1 MRRFLPGV
9 GGGGEPSSSSSS
21 PGGQHRQQRGGE
33 LAGER
38 GLRYGGG
45 DISLGHGHGH
55 DGGGGHHHQLGI
67 GGGGEA
73 ARQQQDDGSMDMLAR
88 HSSSPAGF
96 FSNLMVDNGYPSS
109 KAGGSSGA
117 EAHHPSTA
125 NASGSGRKMKSSSQ
139 FNFTRP
145 QQSGAAGHL
154 SQISEDGAFP
164 AGLVGDRAGESSS
177 GGAAAA
183 RSFSGGFSIVGPWEE
198 SRDIIATLGA
208 YDSQFSGAMAGT
220 ALEMAGMDRYM
231 QLQQDQVPFK
241 VRAKRGCATHPRSIA
256 ERERRTRI
264 SEKLRKLQELVPN
277 MDKQTSTADMLD
289 LAVEHIKGLQSEL
302 EALKHEQEKCTCC
315 RKR

>member
-1 MRRFLPGV
+1 MRRFLPSAV

-21 PGGQHRQQRGGE
+21 GGHHHRRGE
-33 LAGER
+33 LGAGEAAAA

-45 DISLGHGHGH
+45 DISLGHGH
-55 DGGGGHHHQLGI
+55 DDRHHHHHHLG

-73 ARQQQDDGSMDMLAR
+73 ERQQDGSMDMLAR

-96 FSNLMVDNGYPSS
+96 FSNLAVDNGYPSS
-109 KAGGSSGA
+109 KAGGSGGA

-125 NASGSGRKMKSSSQ
+125 SGAGRKMKPSQ
-139 FNFTRP
+139 LNFTRSQP
-145 QQSGAAGHL
+145 GTSRGHL

-164 AGLVGDRAGESSS
+164 PGLVGDRAGHSGESS
-177 GGAAAA
+177 GGAGAA

-198 SRDIIATLGA
+198 SRDIITTLGA
-208 YDSQFSGAMAGT
+208 YDPQFSGAMAGT

-302 EALKHEQEKCTCC
+302 QVLKHEQEKCTCC

>member
-1 MRRFLPGV
+1 MRRFLPA
-9 GGGGEPSSSSSS
+9 GGGGEPFSSSSSS
-21 PGGQHRQQRGGE
+21 GGRQHH
-33 LAGER
+33 GER
-38 GLRYGGG
+38 AGDRAAGLRYDGG
-45 DISLGHGHGH
+45 DISLGYAH
-55 DGGGGHHHQLGI
+55 DGRRHLA
-67 GGGGEA
+67 GEA
-73 ARQQQDDGSMDMLAR
+73 PDRQDGSMDMLAR

-96 FSNLMVDNGYPSS
+96 FSNLMADNGYPSS
-109 KAGGSSGA
+109 KAGGSGA

-125 NASGSGRKMKSSSQ
+125 NTGNDARKMKPSQ
-139 FNFTRP
+139 LNFTRP
-145 QQSGAAGHL
+145 QQGTVGHL

-164 AGLVGDRAGESSS
+164 PGQLIGDRAGRSGESS
-177 GGAAAA
+177 GAS
-183 RSFSGGFSIVGPWEE
+183 RSFSGGFSIVGPWDE
-198 SRDIIATLGA
+198 SRDIIATLGT
-208 YDSQFSGAMAGT
+208 YDSQSQLSGAMANT
-220 ALEMAGMDRYM
+220 ALEMAGMDRYL

-302 EALKHEQEKCTCC
+302 QTLKHEQEKCTCC

>member
-1 MRRFLPGV
+1 MRRFLPAR

-21 PGGQHRQQRGGE
+21 GGHQRRE
-33 LAGER
+33 LAGEA
-38 GLRYGGG
+38 GLRYDGGG
-45 DISLGHGHGH
+45 DISLGHGH
-55 DGGGGHHHQLGI
+55 DAGGGHRRHHHHQLG
-67 GGGGEA
+67 GGGGGQA
-73 ARQQQDDGSMDMLAR
+73 AERQQQDDGSMDMLAR

-96 FSNLMVDNGYPSS
+96 FSNLVVDNGYPGS
-109 KAGGSSGA
+109 KGAGGSGGA
-117 EAHHPSTA
+117 E
-125 NASGSGRKMKSSSQ
+125 ASGSGRKMKPSQ

-145 QQSGAAGHL
+145 QPGGAAGHL

-164 AGLVGDRAGESSS
+164 PGLVGDRAGESSS
-177 GGAAAA
+177 SGGGAAAA

-231 QLQQDQVPFK
+231 QLQPDQMPFK

-264 SEKLRKLQELVPN
+264 SEKLRKLQELVPH

-302 EALKHEQEKCTCC
+302 QALKHEQEKCTCC